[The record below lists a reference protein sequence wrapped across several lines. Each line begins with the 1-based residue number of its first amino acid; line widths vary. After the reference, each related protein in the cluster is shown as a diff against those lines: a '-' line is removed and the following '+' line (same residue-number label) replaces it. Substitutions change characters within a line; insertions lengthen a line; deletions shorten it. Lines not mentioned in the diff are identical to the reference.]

1 MPTAAKTVVVKEMPQ
16 ALTVEETRK
25 FLRDI
30 APALSADRPRIVLDC
45 SGVRQ
50 LDSAGIELLL
60 NCMEQVMKR
69 DGDLKLAAVSLES
82 AVILEI
88 TQVDRLFE
96 IFESPDEAVRSFEQF
111 PAQAFAQ
118 AQDFWQPGAFPAIWA
133 RTNELEIAG

>member
-1 MPTAAKTVVVKEMPQ
+1 MSTAAKPVVVKQLPQ
-16 ALTVEETRK
+16 ALHVEQTRH
-25 FLRDI
+25 FLREL
-30 APALSADRPRIVLDC
+30 APALSGDRPRLVLDC
-45 SGVRQ
+45 SAVKQ

-69 DGDLKLAAVSLES
+69 DGDLKLAAVSSES

-96 IFESPDEAVRSFEQF
+96 IFESSEEAVRSFDQF

-118 AQDFWQPGAFPAIWA
+118 AQDFWQPGAFPAIWP